1 MTAATTARI
10 AIRALDATEAAARI
24 GELADLIVDAVA
36 HGASV
41 NFMAG
46 FTGDEGQTF
55 WRGQLS
61 GIASGER
68 RLFVGDDGERI
79 VGTAVLSFAPQPNAP
94 HRAEV
99 TKMLVHSSVR
109 RQGLGRSLLATV
121 EQAALA
127 AGYTLLLLDTET
139 DCPGDLL
146 YRNCGWVEYGRVPDH
161 AFKSNGRLAE
171 TTFFYKV
178 LGPHAPHRFR
188 DGR

>member
-1 MTAATTARI
+1 MTSATTAQI
-10 AIRALDATEAAARI
+10 AIRALDAAEAAARVD
-24 GELADLIVDAVA
+24 ELADLLVDSVA

-46 FTGDEGQTF
+46 LARDEGEAF
-55 WRGQLS
+55 WRGQLP
-61 GIASGER
+61 GIAGGAR
-68 RLFVGDDGERI
+68 QLFVGDDGERI
-79 VGTAVLSFAPQPNAP
+79 VGTAVLTFAPQPNAP

-99 TKMLVHSSVR
+99 TKMLVHSSAR
-109 RQGLGRSLLATV
+109 RRGLGRNLLAAV
-121 EQAALA
+121 ESAALA
-127 AGYTLLLLDTET
+127 AGYTLLLLDTESG
-139 DCPGDLL
+139 CAGDLL